1 MSKDTSLKTDNLPKI
16 VARQWLSHTKLFH
29 VEELQLEFS
38 NGVARTYERLNPGFH
53 QAVMVVPVLDQHTLV
68 MVREYGAGLGEYYW
82 SFPKGAIDKGE
93 TPEQAAGR
101 ELKEEAG
108 YGVSDLQPLLTLAL
122 SPSYMGNQMNVL
134 LGQDLYP
141 ASLAGDE
148 PEPLE
153 VKLLSWT
160 EVEAMI
166 ASGEIYEAYAVAAF
180 YRAKAMLGVT

>member
-1 MSKDTSLKTDNLPKI
+1 LSNDKLSKTDSLPKVI
-16 VARQWLSHTKLFH
+16 ASQWLSHTKLFH

-38 NGVARTYERLNPGFH
+38 NGVERTYERLNPGFD

-68 MVREYGAGLGEYYW
+68 MVREYGAGLGKYYW

-93 TPEQAAGR
+93 TPEQAASR

-108 YGVSDLQPLLTLAL
+108 YGVSNLEPLLKLAL
-122 SPSYMGNQMNVL
+122 SPSYMGNQMTIL

-141 ASLAGDE
+141 ASLEGDE
-148 PEPLE
+148 PEPME
-153 VKLLSWT
+153 VKRLSWA

-180 YRAKAMLGVT
+180 YRAKALLGTK

>member
-1 MSKDTSLKTDNLPKI
+1 LSNDKPSKTENLPK
-16 VARQWLSHTKLFH
+16 VTASQWLSHTKLFH

-38 NGVARTYERLNPGFH
+38 NGVERTYERLNPGFH

-68 MVREYGAGLGEYYW
+68 MVREYGAGLGQYYW

-108 YGVSDLQPLLTLAL
+108 YGVSNLQPLLKLAL
-122 SPSYMGNQMNVL
+122 SPSYMGNQMTIL

-148 PEPLE
+148 PEPMQ
-153 VKLLSWT
+153 VKLLSWA

-180 YRAKAMLGVT
+180 YRAKALLGIN